1 MRKITIATCSAFE
14 AKRVFKLDNTEVV
27 VLGDETTKSEI
38 VTLLLHGNPIAKCFY
53 TDGDLVSFNIT
64 NAGWQSNTTKER
76 LNGLNGV
83 GIYQK
88 KGQWYLNGKEWNGEW
103 VNVAK
108 WDAELEETDFVK
120 NS

>member
-1 MRKITIATCSAFE
+1 VRKVTKQAIYHFDKCE
-14 AKRVFKLDNTEVV
+14 NFKLSNTEVLV
-27 VLGDETTKSEI
+27 EFHVNGFD
-38 VTLLLHGNPIAKCFY
+38 VHLLLHGNLIATKKVNVATQENTLF
-53 TDGDLVSFNIT
+53 IT

-88 KGQWYLNGKEWNGEW
+88 KGQWYLNGKAWDGEW
-103 VNVAK
+103 VNVGK
-108 WDAELEETDFVK
+108 WNSELEETDFVK